1 MYLLGTALGTGDAL
15 TGDFWSQPTG
25 AYFVWWILLRGQ
37 IMTIPVINALT
48 AISMGLREP
57 SVGMAGKGSSRER
70 LLRWGV
76 QFRCVCVWGGIPGRV
91 SRFKG

>member
-25 AYFVWWILLRGQ
+25 AYFVWWTPLRGQ

-57 SVGMAGKGSSRER
+57 SVGMAGKGSSRETTAEM
-70 LLRWGV
+70 GCPV
-76 QFRCVCVWGGIPGRV
+76 QVCVCVWGGH
-91 SRFKG
+91 SRQSEQV